1 MRRVNWQSGQS
12 LAMYGCGAAAIV
24 AVVGIILVLF
34 SGANVQPGYVGV
46 VGDLGGINANQT
58 PLPQGFHP
66 VVPFVTH
73 IEAVS
78 VQPQN
83 HTFKEVGAASK
94 ELQNVYVDGGVNY
107 HVDSNTAA
115 KLVIAG
121 GVDAIVSKVFDPAFQ
136 DYIKT
141 VVPSYAVEEI
151 LPNRDAIRAAVK
163 QKLADKAM
171 PYGIFVDDVFLTNI
185 HFDADYTKAI
195 EAKQVASQK
204 LEQAKIEANTAVAK
218 ATGDANAKIAL
229 AEGDAKANV
238 LRTRGLSP
246 LLIQWLIVSGWDG
259 HLPQVTGGASP
270 FVSISTTKQ

>member
-1 MRRVNWQSGQS
+1 MRSRQSGQS
-12 LAMYGCGAAAIV
+12 LAAIGCGVAAFVGVV
-24 AVVGIILVLF
+24 AVIAVLF

-46 VGDLGGINANQT
+46 VGNLSGIDANQQ

-66 VVPFVTH
+66 VMPFVTH
-73 IEAVS
+73 IESVS

-107 HVDSNTAA
+107 HVDANTAA

-141 VVPSYAVEEI
+141 VIPTYGVEDI
-151 LPNRDAIRAAVK
+151 LANRDAIRSAVK
-163 QKLADKAM
+163 QKLSDKAQ

-185 HFDADYTKAI
+185 HFDDAYTKAI
-195 EAKQVASQK
+195 EAKQVAAQG
-204 LEQAKIEANTAVAK
+204 LEQAKIEAQTAVAK
-218 ATGDANAKIAL
+218 AQGLADAKVAQ
-229 AEGDAKANV
+229 AEGDAKANT
-238 LRTRGLSP
+238 LRQKGLSP
-246 LLIQWLIVSGWDG
+246 LLIQWLIVNGWDG
-259 HLPQVTGGASP
+259 HLPQVVGGNASP
-270 FVSISTTKQ
+270 FITLK